1 VIVNYQTA
9 TLVLDGLPALIAEL
23 QGFDRL
29 AKARVAPTLA
39 YV

>member
-1 VIVNYQTA
+1 MVPLA
-9 TLVLDGLPALIAEL
+9 DFPALIAEL

-29 AKARVAPTLA
+29 AKARALPTLA

>member
-1 VIVNYQTA
+1 MVPLSA
-9 TLVLDGLPALIAEL
+9 FPALIAEL

-29 AKARVAPTLA
+29 AKARAQPTLA